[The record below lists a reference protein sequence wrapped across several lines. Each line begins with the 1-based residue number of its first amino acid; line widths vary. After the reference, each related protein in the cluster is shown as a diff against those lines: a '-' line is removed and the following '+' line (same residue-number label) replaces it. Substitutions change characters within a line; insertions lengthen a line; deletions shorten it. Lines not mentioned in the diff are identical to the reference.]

1 MRAATPILYRFVVV
15 LVLAVLVVPALAWS
29 GESLV
34 RMPLKGPFV
43 YDQLRSRNIEVLA
56 IDKYGYIDALVDDK
70 QLDYILSLG
79 YPVTVVSAA
88 EMERAAPALDANLGL
103 YHTFAE
109 MESLITTWEGSF
121 PGICDLFVIGQSLEN
136 RPIYALKI
144 SDNVVVDETDEA
156 EVLYMGNIHAREI
169 MTVEMTLLFAEYL
182 LVNYGTDPIVTAH
195 VDSKEIYFVCMV
207 NPDGH
212 VWVENNHS
220 AHWSTWWRKN
230 RRINIDMSIGVDLNR
245 NFGFAWGYDDVGSS
259 PTPASDLY
267 RGTGPFSEPESQ
279 VIRDFVESR
288 EFTMWLSYH
297 SYGELLL
304 YPWGYIAEDT
314 PDHAVFFKLGELLT
328 EANGYL
334 PGNYKSGAIYVVNGD
349 TDDWGY
355 GEQTTKD
362 LIFAFTPEINTSA
375 EGFGPDDTM
384 IAPTFAKNFE
394 MNMRVL
400 EYCANPYSV
409 IGPYRPTMFAIEDP
423 FYPVHT
429 LNWSSNV
436 PEDRNPVQFYEVE
449 RCLDPSFITDSAEY
463 LSSDW
468 VLDGFSLGTEA
479 YSGNSGYYSGSGD
492 LLNHSITAG
501 RPYFVTAESD
511 TFRFWAKYDIETDW
525 DYAYV
530 DVSEDY
536 GETWTTVQGNIT
548 TTYDPHGN
556 NRGHGITGQTLSWV
570 DAIFPLTQYLGQEIY
585 LRISYITDQAVVEHG
600 IDVDVLSPVPTCQS
614 VDIIATSVTDT
625 TLQIYPAVIGT
636 YRYRVEGV
644 DAESDVSGWSN
655 SQTIVIDST
664 ATAASTPL
672 AYASRLEPNYPNPFN
687 PATHIPYVVG
697 GNAGNGPTQRVT
709 LRIYDV
715 AGRLVATLVD
725 EDKVPGRYEA
735 VWKGTDG
742 RGIAAVSGVYF
753 SRLMIGG
760 QETFTRKLV
769 LLK

>member
-1 MRAATPILYRFVVV
+1 M
-15 LVLAVLVVPALAWS
+15 VVPVLAWS

-34 RMPLKGPFV
+34 RMPMKGPFV
-43 YDQLRSRNIEVLA
+43 FDQLRSRNIEVLS
-56 IDKYGYIDALVDDK
+56 IDKHGYVDLLVDDK

-79 YPVTVVSAA
+79 HPVTIVSAA
-88 EMERAAPALDANLGL
+88 QMERSAPALDANLGW

-109 MESLITTWEGSF
+109 MESLITAWDTSF
-121 PGICDLFVIGQSLEN
+121 PSICDLSIIGYSIEN

-156 EVLYMGNIHAREI
+156 EVLYMSNVHAREI

-182 LVNYGTDPIVTAH
+182 LLNYGTDPVVTAH

-220 AHWSTWWRKN
+220 GHPNTWWRKN
-230 RRINIDMSIGVDLNR
+230 RRINANLTIGVDLNR
-245 NFGFAWGYDDVGSS
+245 NFGFAWGYDDIGSS
-259 PTPASDLY
+259 PIPSDPTY

-279 VIRDFVESR
+279 VIRDFVNSR

-297 SYGELLL
+297 SHGELLL

-314 PDHAVFFKLGELLT
+314 PDHDVFFKLGELLT

-334 PGNYKSGAIYVVNGD
+334 PGNYKSGAIYSVNGS

-362 LIFAFTPEINTSA
+362 LIFAFTPEINNSA
-375 EGFGPDDTM
+375 QGGFGPSDTL
-384 IAPTFAKNFE
+384 IAPTFALNFE

-400 EYCANPYSV
+400 EYSENPYGV
-409 IGPYRPTMFAIEDP
+409 LGPYRPAMYAIDDT

-429 LNWSSNV
+429 LSWSSNH
-436 PEDRNPVQFYEVE
+436 PADQNPAVFYEVE
-449 RCLDPSFITDSAEY
+449 RCLDPSFVIDTAEY
-463 LSSDW
+463 LSTDW
-468 VLDGFSLGTEA
+468 VFDGFSLGSEA
-479 YSGNSGYYSGSGD
+479 YSGNSGYYSGQGD
-492 LLNHSITAG
+492 HMEHSMTTA
-501 RPYFVTAESD
+501 RPYFVAAESD
-511 TFRFWAKYDIETDW
+511 TFRFWAKYEIETDW

-530 DVSEDY
+530 DVSEDF
-536 GETWTTVQGNIT
+536 GKTWTTVEGNIT

-570 DAIFPLTQYLGQEIY
+570 DAIFPLAQYLGQEIY
-585 LRISYITDQAVVEHG
+585 LRISYITDAAVVEHG
-600 IDVDVLSPVPTCQS
+600 IDVDVLSQVPTCQS

-625 TLQIYPAVIGT
+625 TLQIYPSVVGT
-636 YRYRVEGV
+636 YRYRVEGT
-644 DAESDVSGWSN
+644 DADSDVSGWSN
-655 SQTIVIDST
+655 SQTIFIDTT
-664 ATAASTPL
+664 ATAATTPL

-697 GNAGNGPTQRVT
+697 GTAGNGPTQRVT

-715 AGRLVATLVD
+715 AGRLVSTLVD
-725 EDKVPGRYEA
+725 EDKAPGRYEA
-735 VWKGTDG
+735 VWKGADG
-742 RGIAAVSGVYF
+742 RGIQVVSGVYF

-760 QETFTRKLV
+760 RETFTRKLV